1 MEENPSHQESFSLP
15 SFIPRHHSRS
25 PTVSLVHCFFHTHF
39 HIHVQISQISQ
50 QHHHKHIQTPP
61 IPHNHLPLSSV
72 SHHRQS
78 PFFQYPSIPP
88 HNPCIK
94 TPKHTLSKKHPH
106 FHPPSSTKSTPHL
119 PFPFRATSLLETSI
133 NMEGDNSNVCVDME
147 IKESPSEV
155 TDGSPLGSLL
165 SDGSIMQQTL
175 PYLDVSVLG
184 LLLPVVHWCEGIIAV
199 QQKHQWCV
207 HAVYWLEETSARFVL
222 PLLFLLLFSYY
233 CVAREVHGN
242 NDTAMNPFA
251 RECWFL
257 SLRYK

>member
-1 MEENPSHQESFSLP
+1 MWEVVHLSVLVPSLWRVLPITPSSQTDMPSLT
-15 SFIPRHHSRS
+15 
-25 PTVSLVHCFFHTHF
+25 TVSLDKRYAFKSKKTVHTKSSSPFPPSSLDITPALQQYLQFIVSFTH
-39 HIHVQISQISQ
+39 ISSSNPHPCSYQLQSQ
-50 QHHHKHIQTPP
+50 QHHHNHIQTPP

-88 HNPCIK
+88 HNPRIK

-175 PYLDVSVLG
+175 PYLDVCVLG
-184 LLLPVVHWCEGIIAV
+184 LLLPVVH
-199 QQKHQWCV
+199 
-207 HAVYWLEETSARFVL
+207 
-222 PLLFLLLFSYY
+222 
-233 CVAREVHGN
+233 
-242 NDTAMNPFA
+242 
-251 RECWFL
+251 
-257 SLRYK
+257 